1 MRSLIKVF
9 LIFILSATLLF
20 SCKSEPKEIKIG
32 LIGSLTGNF
41 SAYGKRGLEG
51 AKLAVE
57 EINKNGGIDG
67 KKLVLYLEDDRSTGE
82 PALES
87 ITKLAEFDKVNAI
100 LAFASPPALALGGPK
115 AEQEKT
121 VFISSR
127 TITSTGN
134 EAGEYLFQSYSDG
147 TLEAIELA
155 IVARNRLKAKSASIL
170 YSNIPV
176 ATNLAQVFKKNFQ
189 ERGGEIASFD
199 FYPPKRNNFKADAE
213 AIKRHEPDVI
223 YIVGDFDE
231 MLLIAKT
238 LSQLGVKK
246 HLIISGVSGTEV
258 VQEIQKYT
266 DKLIFLAP
274 ELSLEKGQKEVVKLN
289 LSKEQLDLFVGEAYD
304 ITHYLAYIIKKHGV
318 TSDKIAQGIVQEP
331 IFTGINGRHR
341 MIRGNSSP
349 QIQPVMT
356 IKNGQYVPLE

>member
-1 MRSLIKVF
+1 MRDFFIFF
-9 LIFILSATLLF
+9 LFIAITTILSY
-20 SCKSEPKEIKIG
+20 SCKSQPKEIKIG
-32 LIGSLTGNF
+32 FIGSLTGNF
-41 SAYGKRGLEG
+41 SPYGRRALEG
-51 AKLAVE
+51 TKMAIE

-67 KKLVLYLEDDRSTGE
+67 KRFVLYLEDDRSSGE

-100 LAFASPPALALGGPK
+100 LAFVSPPALSLGGPK

-127 TITSTGN
+127 TITSIGN
-134 EAGEYLFQSYSDG
+134 EAGEYLFQAYSEG
-147 TLEAIELA
+147 ALEAIELA
-155 IVARNRLKAKSASIL
+155 IVARNKLKAKSASIL
-170 YSNIPV
+170 YANVPV
-176 ATNLAQVFKKNFQ
+176 AINLAQVFKKNFQ

-199 FYPPKRNNFKADAE
+199 FYPPKRNNFKADVE

-238 LSQLGVKK
+238 LSQLGVKR
-246 HLIISGVSGTEV
+246 HLIVSGVSGTEV

-266 DKLIFLAP
+266 DKLVFLAP
-274 ELSLEKGQKEVVKLN
+274 ELSISKSIGEVVKLN
-289 LSKEQLDLFVGEAYD
+289 LNKEQMDIFVGEAYD
-304 ITHYLAYIIKKHGV
+304 ITHYLAYIIKKYGT
-318 TSDKIAQGIVQEP
+318 TSEKIAQGIVQEP
-331 IFTGINGRHR
+331 VFTGVNGRHK
-341 MIRGNSSP
+341 MIRGNSTP
-349 QIQPVMT
+349 QVQPVMT